1 MNTALTALTARFP
14 VADGVGSVT
23 QAPNLPEGFADTFT
37 SRFIEANGIRQH
49 VVIGGEGPAL
59 VLVHGWPETWYAWR
73 LLMPE
78 LAKRYT
84 VIAPD
89 QRGIGLSERA
99 ESGYDSTTLAADLIG
114 VVDALGIDRFAI
126 AGHDTGFI
134 VSYALVADHP
144 ERVDRAAL
152 AEIPGPPAVSN
163 TPPLFVPAHLNAKL
177 WHIPFNRAEGL
188 PEQLITGREDA
199 FFGYEFAI
207 QGGGVPAE
215 LIDFYVGLVS
225 DPESLRGS
233 LGFYRAWDATL
244 AQNEERVARKLALP
258 VLAVGGERSYGGLVG
273 HAMEALAEDVEGLVV
288 EGAGHWLAEEAP
300 EQLLAAFERFFE
312 PYRVAAVTGAGAGAV
327 LAEASVV
334 R

>member
-1 MNTALTALTARFP
+1 MNTNALTQFP
-14 VADGVGSVT
+14 VAEGPGSVT
-23 QAPNLPEGFADTFT
+23 QAPYLPEGFADTFT
-37 SRFIEANGIRQH
+37 SRYIDANGIRQH

-59 VLVHGWPETWYAWR
+59 LLLHGWPETWYAWR

-78 LAKRYT
+78 LAKHYT

-99 ESGYDSTTLAADLIG
+99 PSGYDSTTLAADVIG
-114 VVDALGIDRFAI
+114 VMDVLGYERFAV

-134 VSYALVADHP
+134 VAYALVADHAD
-144 ERVDRAAL
+144 RVDRVAL
-152 AEIPGPPAVSN
+152 AEIPGPPALTN
-163 TPPLFVPAHLNAKL
+163 APPLFVPAPLNAKL

-188 PEQLITGREDA
+188 PEQLITGREDV

-215 LIDFYVGLVS
+215 VIDFYVGLVS

-244 AQNEERVARKLALP
+244 AQNEERVSRMLPMP
-258 VLAVGGERSYGGLVG
+258 VLAVGGERSYGPLVEHG
-273 HAMEALAEDVEGLVV
+273 MRALADDVEGVVV

-300 EQLLAAFERFFE
+300 EQLLAALSEFFE
-312 PYRVAAVTGAGAGAV
+312 PYRVAASADLV
-327 LAEASVV
+327 EASAV

>member
-1 MNTALTALTARFP
+1 MNTALTALTAQFP

-37 SRFIEANGIRQH
+37 SRYIEANGIRQH

-99 ESGYDSTTLAADLIG
+99 EAGYDSTTLAADVIG

-134 VSYALVADHP
+134 VSYAVVADHP

-215 LIDFYVGLVS
+215 LIDYYVGLVS

-288 EGAGHWLAEEAP
+288 EGAGHWVAEEAP
-300 EQLLAAFERFFE
+300 EQLLGAFERFFE
-312 PYRVAAVTGAGAGAV
+312 PYRVAAVTGAGAGAA

>member
-37 SRFIEANGIRQH
+37 SRYIEANGIRQH

-99 ESGYDSTTLAADLIG
+99 ESGYDSTTLAADVIG

-215 LIDFYVGLVS
+215 LIDYYVGLVS

-312 PYRVAAVTGAGAGAV
+312 PYRAAAVTGAGAGAA

>member
-37 SRFIEANGIRQH
+37 SRYIEANGIRQH

-99 ESGYDSTTLAADLIG
+99 ESGYDSTTLAADVIG

-215 LIDFYVGLVS
+215 LIDYYVGLVS
-225 DPESLRGS
+225 DPGSLRGS

-312 PYRVAAVTGAGAGAV
+312 PYRAVAVTGAAAGTAI
-327 LAEASVV
+327 AEASVV

>member
-37 SRFIEANGIRQH
+37 SRYIEANGIRQH

-99 ESGYDSTTLAADLIG
+99 ESGYDSTTLAADVIG

-134 VSYALVADHP
+134 VAYALVADHP

-312 PYRVAAVTGAGAGAV
+312 PYRAAAVTGAGAGTA

>member
-37 SRFIEANGIRQH
+37 SRYIEANGIRQH

-312 PYRVAAVTGAGAGAV
+312 PYRAAAVTGAGAGPA